1 MQSVAVRVADGVAL
15 AVIENPPVN
24 ALNVSVRAGIMQ
36 AVDRVR
42 QQADIRAMVLAAK
55 GRTFVAGADIT
66 EFGKP
71 PLSPTLR
78 EVIAALD
85 ESAKPIVAAINGA
98 ALGGGLELALA
109 CHARIASP
117 RAKLGL
123 PEVKLGLLPGAG
135 GTQRLPRLIGA
146 ATALEM
152 IAEGEPI
159 SAQRALEL
167 GLIDA
172 IVEDDLEGAAI
183 ARARELAEAGI
194 SLRRTRDLSEQLSNP
209 EERARFRGGRG
220 RRAEAI
226 PWIASPGRLRG
237 GRPRSA

>member
-1 MQSVAVRVADGVAL
+1 M
-15 AVIENPPVN
+15 
-24 ALNVSVRAGIMQ
+24 
-36 AVDRVR
+36 
-42 QQADIRAMVLAAK
+42 
-55 GRTFVAGADIT
+55 
-66 EFGKP
+66 
-71 PLSPTLR
+71 
-78 EVIAALD
+78 
-85 ESAKPIVAAINGA
+85 
-98 ALGGGLELALA
+98 
-109 CHARIASP
+109 
-117 RAKLGL
+117 
-123 PEVKLGLLPGAG
+123 KLGLLPGAG
-135 GTQRLPRLIGA
+135 GTQRVPRLIGA
-146 ATALEM
+146 AAALEM
-152 IAEGEPI
+152 IAGGEPI

-209 EERARFRGGRG
+209 EERAEIRGGRR

>member
-36 AVDRVR
+36 AVDQVR

-98 ALGGGLELALA
+98 ALGGGLELPWPATRASLLHAPSLA
-109 CHARIASP
+109 CP
-117 RAKLGL
+117 R
-123 PEVKLGLLPGAG
+123 
-135 GTQRLPRLIGA
+135 
-146 ATALEM
+146 
-152 IAEGEPI
+152 
-159 SAQRALEL
+159 
-167 GLIDA
+167 
-172 IVEDDLEGAAI
+172 
-183 ARARELAEAGI
+183 
-194 SLRRTRDLSEQLSNP
+194 
-209 EERARFRGGRG
+209 
-220 RRAEAI
+220 
-226 PWIASPGRLRG
+226 
-237 GRPRSA
+237 

>member
-24 ALNVSVRAGIMQ
+24 ALNVSVRAGILQ
-36 AVDRVR
+36 AVDQVR
-42 QQADIRAMVLAAK
+42 QEADIRAMVLAAK

-85 ESAKPIVAAINGA
+85 ESAKPMIAAINGA
-98 ALGGGLELALA
+98 ALGGGLELTLA

-123 PEVKLGLLPGAG
+123 PEVKLGLRLAPAARSACLGSSEPLRRGDVAG
-135 GTQRLPRLIGA
+135 
-146 ATALEM
+146 
-152 IAEGEPI
+152 GEPI

-172 IVEDDLEGAAI
+172 IVEDDLEGGAI
-183 ARARELAEAGI
+183 ARAREFAQGGI
-194 SLRRTRDLSEQLSNP
+194 SLRRTRDLSEQLSIP
-209 EERARFRGGRG
+209 RSGEIRGGRR